1 MSTLGE
7 LRRKVQ
13 QRLRDFS
20 QKQWEPLELNIIL
33 NEAQDLF
40 TRDTQY
46 LHATDIIPTQQ
57 GEGYYEI
64 RVPQYYR
71 MANVIATVYFD
82 GVRDFPAMLPVT
94 VNQLQFIDPDWRHR
108 VNAVPLYTIRNYNP
122 YREGVASNNS
132 IYIYPVPS
140 NAISPYTNIE
150 TRTFPPT
157 SANSTRIYFEDEPL
171 LAVTSVVNKSTGVAY
186 VENVDYQVISPVG
199 DNVNVVSPYIN
210 SLTIPADTAVSVTYT
225 VRPCLRVTYAMSTD
239 GQMVTDDT
247 EMALPEVVAEEA
259 LINYTVAEALVR
271 RQLEEPEKA
280 SLFAQQAQYYRDK
293 YTDRLIRA
301 ATESKM
307 GYSKSLSNTR
317 GYWV

>member
-20 QKQWEPLELNIIL
+20 QKKWEPLELNIIL

-46 LHATDIIPTQQ
+46 LHSTDIIPTQQ

-64 RVPQYYR
+64 TVPQYYR

-140 NAISPYTNIE
+140 NAVSPYTNIE
-150 TRTFPPT
+150 TRTFPPA
-157 SANSTRIYFEDEPL
+157 SSGSSNIYFEDEP
-171 LAVTSVVNKSTGVAY
+171 VVNITSVVDKLTGATY
-186 VENVDYQVISPVG
+186 VLNTDYTYTAPTGNVSG
-199 DNVNVVSPYIN
+199 YITRV
-210 SLTIPADTAVSVTYT
+210 TIPADTAVSVTYT

-239 GQMVTDDT
+239 GQMITDDT
-247 EMALPEVVAEEA
+247 EMTLPEVVAEEA

-280 SLFAQQAQYYRDK
+280 ALFAQQAQYYRDK